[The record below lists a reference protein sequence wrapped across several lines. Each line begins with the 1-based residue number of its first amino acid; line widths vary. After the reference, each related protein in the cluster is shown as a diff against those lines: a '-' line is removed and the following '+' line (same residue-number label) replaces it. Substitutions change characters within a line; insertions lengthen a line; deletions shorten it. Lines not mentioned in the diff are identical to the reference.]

1 MGKKHYIDVEQAIR
15 AIRKV
20 DSRYPAEAY
29 LFVREALDFT
39 LARARKRGHIRGQE
53 LLEGIRCFA
62 IDQFGPL
69 ALSVF
74 GNWDVNRTEDF
85 GEIVFNMVEHG
96 ILGKTEEDSRE
107 DFADG
112 FDFGETFGRTPP
124 LDEDF
129 KL

>member
-1 MGKKHYIDVEQAIR
+1 MGKKQYIDVEQAIR
-15 AIRKV
+15 EIRKV

-29 LFVREALDFT
+29 LYIRDALDFT
-39 LARARKRGHIRGQE
+39 LATKKKRGHIRGQE
-53 LLEGIRCFA
+53 LLEGIRRFS

-74 GNWDVNRTEDF
+74 GNWNVHRTEDF
-85 GEIVFNMVEHG
+85 GEIVFNMVENG
-96 ILGKTEEDSRE
+96 ILGKTDEDSKE

-112 FDFGETFGRTPP
+112 FDFREAFGGTPS
-124 LDEDF
+124 LGEDF